1 MPVCVLV
8 IVLYR
13 THYAMLYAYIRGV
26 LKIYKINFDIKMFY
40 IIAPDD
46 IKQKNINKNKHF
58 YTQKIRKTKEFP
70 SALR

>member
-1 MPVCVLV
+1 MLVCVLV

-40 IIAPDD
+40 IIAPHD
-46 IKQKNINKNKHF
+46 IKQKNKHF